1 MLNSHGSEVAKD
13 NRFSRDGCARSY
25 RSLVNIVSISRIT
38 STFAGMSHFTR
49 SKLNVIRIY
58 AAFGSNF
65 GASKHSLYYDVL
77 FDALSIGWHLCQ

>member
-1 MLNSHGSEVAKD
+1 
-13 NRFSRDGCARSY
+13 
-25 RSLVNIVSISRIT
+25 
-38 STFAGMSHFTR
+38 MSHFTR